1 MRVLGCLRG
10 RALLPAN
17 VHNECSRTSEAPSPY
32 GLYWGK
38 AACGA
43 LNIYYGHGPPAW
55 SVLQPKTPP
64 LAIWAYPWQVCSDV
78 MWNRLQLAGKK
89 KKKRTCGP
97 ETSGYWKL
105 ETANPGSVSIIFSL
119 YVSVCLIH
127 SEDEAAVCSSVSLV
141 WAIFTAHSEGEKWR
155 QGHLLL

>member
-38 AACGA
+38 AACRA
-43 LNIYYGHGPPAW
+43 LYIYYSHGPPAW

-64 LAIWAYPWQVCSDV
+64 FAIWALPWRVCSNV
-78 MWNRLQLAGKK
+78 MWSRIQLAGKK
-89 KKKRTCGP
+89 KKNVDQKPQATERRLLVLILCL
-97 ETSGYWKL
+97 W
-105 ETANPGSVSIIFSL
+105 FS

-141 WAIFTAHSEGEKWR
+141 RAIFTARSEGEKWR